1 MLSDS
6 ALQNFKKIYKEEY
19 GQEISDAEA
28 LKLGMNLLNLYDHIY
43 RPIKKEWLDKF
54 LQNKDNK

>member
-6 ALQNFKKIYKEEY
+6 ALQNFKKIYKEQY

-28 LKLGMNLLNLYDHIY
+28 LELGANLLNLYNHIY